1 MTTSGG
7 HQIASPPAR
16 ESGPITC
23 QFRRTYDVSSTL
35 SSILT
40 LVGIFA
46 MRWNVVTQ
54 EGLLPAVLLMIL
66 PFALLWILVR
76 LLPPWPAP
84 EREEVTLV

>member
-1 MTTSGG
+1 
-7 HQIASPPAR
+7 
-16 ESGPITC
+16 
-23 QFRRTYDVSSTL
+23 
-35 SSILT
+35 
-40 LVGIFA
+40 